1 MTDGVTV
8 LCMVEVFLEP
18 LRIVLLIG
26 PLSSFLIFWLGDFD
40 RRREV
45 FGLPMR
51 GIFTILEGQ
60 ICHLNDQF

>member
-1 MTDGVTV
+1 MSGVTV

-26 PLSSFLIFWLGDFD
+26 PLFSFLIFWLGDFD
-40 RRREV
+40 KWHEV
-45 FGLPMR
+45 FGWPMR

-60 ICHLNDQF
+60 IFHLNDQF

>member
-1 MTDGVTV
+1 MSSVTV

-26 PLSSFLIFWLGDFD
+26 PFFSFLIFWLGDFD
-40 RRREV
+40 KWREV
-45 FGLPMR
+45 FGWPMR

-60 ICHLNDQF
+60 NFHLNDQF